1 MALTKLQGQLLDT
14 ITSLTANN
22 IIASNNITY
31 SGTLTGV
38 TGTYSGTV
46 TANNIIS
53 SNNVTYSGTLTGSA
67 DVVNIGSGQIYKDAN
82 GNIGIGT
89 SSPGYKLTVNGGN
102 GNAIVYA
109 GAANTAAL
117 GCIGAIPYVGSISN
131 SSFLLLTNATVQG
144 VLDTAGNFGLGVTP
158 SAWTSATALQV
169 QNTAIEGRVSNPSY
183 GTFSANAFSQ
193 AGVWKYISSDYASRY
208 TQYQANHYWYT
219 AGTGTAN
226 NTITDFAT
234 AKMILDSSGNLGIG
248 TTLTNAS
255 KVSIQN
261 TAGNSTI
268 GSSLSLLIGGKSGA
282 SVVGERQEIGF
293 RSWYGYNTYTGSMA
307 GIGIITTST
316 SSNELVDL
324 YFYTAATGASLTPVE
339 RMRIDSSGN
348 LGLGVTPSG
357 WGTSGSAYKAFQYGV
372 SGFLAGRT
380 SNEIMCLGSGAY
392 NDGTNWKYSL
402 SGNYATLYQQ
412 SSGNHYWNTAGTGT
426 AGNTFTFTQAMT
438 LDTSGNLSVIGK
450 LGVNGNSVGSH
461 IHSYQLPG
469 SLNGNY
475 NYINL
480 GTWTTSQNG
489 LPMTMKIVTMGG
501 YNADRS
507 QDVWYE
513 VYFKTSNAGSNASG
527 FYADGY
533 VVRHGFSSILSNLY
547 VVQNSQ
553 SSYTFYAK
561 FSSLIG
567 NGSFYEI
574 NPGAGTWTH
583 TVTDTGST
591 SAPAGTGSDIVT
603 SSNYTA
609 VDTYYLNNNN
619 IDIGN
624 GSRFNTAPTS
634 GNAWFSTASYG
645 VSQGDNRTHF
655 GYNTGAGTYTNYIR
669 GAATYMYGSTYIN
682 NNASVGGAGQISSGA
697 LSIFAGGASGVGW
710 GTGLNIGDSSNYF
723 GIIQDGGITRFRNYG
738 TGGYDFRN
746 SGGTTILALDNSG
759 NMTVTGT
766 ITESSSIVLKENIN
780 PISNALNLINQLVGV
795 TYDRKSTK
803 KKEAGLIA
811 EEVDKVIPD
820 IVSRNGDGKPEG
832 IQYTKLTAYLI
843 EAVKELSK
851 EIELLKN
858 K

>member
-22 IIASNNITY
+22 IISSNNITY
-31 SGTLTGV
+31 SGTLTGSV
-38 TGTYSGTV
+38 
-46 TANNIIS
+46 N
-53 SNNVTYSGTLTGSA
+53 
-67 DVVNIGSGQIYKDAN
+67 VVNIGSGQIYKDSS
-82 GNIGIGT
+82 GSVGIGT
-89 SSPGYKLTVNGGN
+89 TSPGYKLTVNGGN

-208 TQYQANHYWYT
+208 TQYQANHYWFG
-219 AGTGTAN
+219 AGSGTAN

-293 RSWYGYNTYTGSMA
+293 RSWYNYNTYTGSMA
-307 GIGIITTST
+307 GMGIITTSI
-316 SSNELVDL
+316 SGNELVDL

-348 LGLGVTPSG
+348 LGLSVTPSG
-357 WGTSGSAYKAFQYGV
+357 WGSNFKSLQIGSSTGLFNDSSGVGSYLVNNAYYD
-372 SGFLAGRT
+372 
-380 SNEIMCLGSGAY
+380 GSSY
-392 NDGTNWKYSL
+392 KYLNS
-402 SGNYATLYQQ
+402 SYATVYAQFAGQ
-412 SSGNHYWNTAGTGT
+412 HQWRIASSNTAGS
-426 AGNTFTFTQAMT
+426 AVTFTSAMT
-438 LDTSGNLSVIGK
+438 
-450 LGVNGNSVGSH
+450 
-461 IHSYQLPG
+461 
-469 SLNGNY
+469 
-475 NYINL
+475 
-480 GTWTTSQNG
+480 
-489 LPMTMKIVTMGG
+489 
-501 YNADRS
+501 
-507 QDVWYE
+507 
-513 VYFKTSNAGSNASG
+513 
-527 FYADGY
+527 
-533 VVRHGFSSILSNLY
+533 
-547 VVQNSQ
+547 
-553 SSYTFYAK
+553 
-561 FSSLIG
+561 
-567 NGSFYEI
+567 
-574 NPGAGTWTH
+574 
-583 TVTDTGST
+583 
-591 SAPAGTGSDIVT
+591 
-603 SSNYTA
+603 
-609 VDTYYLNNNN
+609 
-619 IDIGN
+619 
-624 GSRFNTAPTS
+624 
-634 GNAWFSTASYG
+634 
-645 VSQGDNRTHF
+645 
-655 GYNTGAGTYTNYIR
+655 
-669 GAATYMYGSTYIN
+669 
-682 NNASVGGAGQISSGA
+682 
-697 LSIFAGGASGVGW
+697 
-710 GTGLNIGDSSNYF
+710 
-723 GIIQDGGITRFRNYG
+723 
-738 TGGYDFRN
+738 
-746 SGGTTILALDNSG
+746 LDNSG
-759 NMTVTGT
+759 NLGIGAASAGTKLSVTSALSQVAAGFYTPCGSAQTTIAQFQNTTNSGYFSVTGSGASSAVPTWVDGSLILEGVPYSTGNT
-766 ITESSSIVLKENIN
+766 IISSYSGALTFQTSSRTERARIDSNGIFKILYQGSFNRTTPGTGLYGLHFNGQLTADYATGITWSAGGSYADLAQAGIYSQGSGAYGTKMYFATTDSYAAGAKTRMMIDHLGAVTMYGSLSVVSLTETSSIRYKENVN
-780 PISNALNLINQLVGV
+780 PITNSLNLINQLVGV

-820 IVSRNGDGKPEG
+820 IVSRNDDGEPEG

>member
-22 IIASNNITY
+22 IISSNNITY
-31 SGTLTGV
+31 SGTLTG
-38 TGTYSGTV
+38 S
-46 TANNIIS
+46 AN
-53 SNNVTYSGTLTGSA
+53 
-67 DVVNIGSGQIYKDAN
+67 VVNIGSGQIYKDSS
-82 GNIGIGT
+82 GSVGIGT
-89 SSPGYKLTVNGGN
+89 TSPGYKLTVNGGN

-293 RSWYGYNTYTGSMA
+293 RSWYNYNTYTGSMA
-307 GIGIITTST
+307 GMGIITTSI
-316 SSNELVDL
+316 SGNELVDL

-348 LGLGVTPSG
+348 LGLSVTPSG
-357 WGTSGSAYKAFQYGV
+357 WGSNFKSLQIGSSTGLFNDSSGVGSYLVNNAYFD
-372 SGFLAGRT
+372 
-380 SNEIMCLGSGAY
+380 GSSY
-392 NDGTNWKYSL
+392 KYLNS
-402 SGNYATLYQQ
+402 SYATVYAQFAGQ
-412 SSGNHYWNTAGTGT
+412 HQWRIASSNTAGS
-426 AGNTFTFTQAMT
+426 AVTFTNAMT
-438 LDTSGNLSVIGK
+438 LDNSGNLSVIGK

-461 IHSYQLPG
+461 IHSYQIPIA
-469 SLNGNY
+469 LNGNY

-489 LPMTMKIVTMGG
+489 WPMTMKIVTMAG
-501 YNADRS
+501 YNADRA

-513 VYFKTSNAGSNASG
+513 VYFKTSNASSNASG

-533 VVRHGFSSILSNLY
+533 VVRHGFSSVLSNLY

-574 NPGAGTWTH
+574 NPGWGTWTH

-634 GNAWFSTASYG
+634 GNAWFSTAAYG

-766 ITESSSIVLKENIN
+766 ITESSSIVLKENVN
-780 PISNALNLINQLVGV
+780 PITNSLNLINQLVGV

-820 IVSRNGDGKPEG
+820 IVSRNDDGDPEG